1 MKGLLR
7 FVAVAAAMAMF
18 AGTAKAGFTA
28 GPFAGNSAAAAGNAG
43 NTINNYNH
51 AGPDFVP
58 GTVTFEGDLTR
69 VISGDFLSEN
79 RIRIC
84 NPTLQCANF
93 QLSTTSSYS
102 GTVHVGPVTINTGGF
117 YTNSS
122 IGNWTFEMFNSAD
135 DGSGPDATW
144 ANLNITVNDFV
155 PPTPPANTI
164 DLGLLGSNQG
174 DMLMNLQ
181 TWSAPTVQ
189 WYKFTLGNA
198 IGGGNGLILDTFGT
212 SLSAT
217 QFGANDTHMALF
229 NAAGN
234 VVNVND
240 DHTVS
245 PTTYRES
252 KLLYGNGGPSQPTA
266 AAGTL
271 AAGVYYV
278 AVSPYQLSTSAGFN
292 ATYTAQTPPATGDIK
307 LNITYIPEPGTIAL
321 LGFAALALIR
331 RRA

>member
-1 MKGLLR
+1 MKYAMHLGA
-7 FVAVAAAMAMF
+7 VAVALAMF
-18 AGTAKAGFTA
+18 ASTARAGFSA
-28 GPFAGNSAAAAGNAG
+28 GPFSGNSTAGVGNAG
-43 NTINNYNH
+43 NTTNNYNH

-58 GTVTFEGDLTR
+58 GTVTFEGDLTQ
-69 VISGDFLSEN
+69 VISGDFISEN

-93 QLSTTSSYS
+93 QLSTTSGYS

-122 IGNWTFEMFNSAD
+122 IGNWSFEMFNSAD
-135 DGSGPDATW
+135 DGAGPDATW

-155 PPTPPANTI
+155 PPTPPASTI
-164 DLGLLGSNQG
+164 DLGLLGSNEG
-174 DMLMNLQ
+174 DTLMNLQ

-198 IGGGNGLILDTFGT
+198 IAGGNGLILDTFGT
-212 SLSAT
+212 NLSAT
-217 QFGANDTHMALF
+217 QFGINDTHMALF

-240 DHTVS
+240 DHTVG
-245 PTTYRES
+245 PTTFRES
-252 KLLYGNGGPSQPTA
+252 KLVYGNGGPGQPTVSA
-266 AAGTL
+266 ATL

-278 AVSPYQLSTSAGFN
+278 AVSPYQLSASSGFN

-307 LNITYIPEPGTIAL
+307 MNITYVPEPGTIAL